1 MINLKGNPVVLSK
14 NYRAIMKQTFKD
26 LVKLDTITAFTE
38 AEEAAKKK
46 KKVKR
51 DAYGNVI
58 VDTSGDIPIS
68 RGLSFELHFRLMN
81 PVTGLYLNPENCNTE
96 TLDLS
101 SLQPHQKSSSYHLQY
116 VDH

>member
-1 MINLKGNPVVLSK
+1 MKGNPVVLAK

-26 LVKLDTITAFTE
+26 LMKLDSITAFTE

-58 VDTSGDIPIS
+58 VDTSNDIPI
-68 RGLSFELHFRLMN
+68 EKA
-81 PVTGLYLNPENCNTE
+81 V
-96 TLDLS
+96 
-101 SLQPHQKSSSYHLQY
+101 
-116 VDH
+116 

>member
-1 MINLKGNPVVLSK
+1 MINMKGNPVVLAK

-26 LVKLDTITAFTE
+26 LMKLDSITAFTE

-58 VDTSGDIPIS
+58 VDTSNDIPI
-68 RGLSFELHFRLMN
+68 EKA
-81 PVTGLYLNPENCNTE
+81 V
-96 TLDLS
+96 
-101 SLQPHQKSSSYHLQY
+101 
-116 VDH
+116 